1 MSLLEASS
9 IAVHYDGHD
18 EHGRAHRWAAVDGVS
33 LAVAEGERVGI
44 VGESGSGKTTLGKA
58 ILGIEPISAGKVFY
72 RGDEVHSMR
81 GKSQEEF
88 RRGAQMIFQDPLG
101 SLNPRMTV
109 GAAISEVLSVHHIV
123 SRSERPAKVRELLGQ
138 VGLDTDYIGLY
149 PHEFSG
155 GQRQRIGIAR
165 ALALN
170 PALLVADEP
179 VSALD
184 VSVQAQIL
192 NLLRDLSEQRN
203 MAVLLVAH
211 DLAVVNYVCHRVLI
225 MYKGRVVEEG
235 PTREVFGNPR
245 HPYTQLLKSSVP
257 DPDDIPDLSETP
269 DRVRLGG
276 TPRPT
281 EILEIPQGRAKP
293 PAEPRLS
300 LETVP
305 GCSFA
310 PRCSKVGQLCV
321 TQPPQLKDV
330 SMGHQVACHYS

>member
-18 EHGRAHRWAAVDGVS
+18 ERGRPRRWAAVDGVS
-33 LAVAEGERVGI
+33 LVIDKGERVGV

-58 ILGIEPISAGKVFY
+58 VLGIEPISAGHVLFGGEK
-72 RGDEVHSMR
+72 VHSMK
-81 GKSQEEF
+81 GKSLEAF

-109 GAAISEVLSVHHIV
+109 GSAISEVLSVHHMV
-123 SRSERPAKVRELLGQ
+123 SRLERPAKVRELLGQ
-138 VGLDTDYIGLY
+138 VGLDIEYVDRY

-184 VSVQAQIL
+184 VSVQAQVL

-245 HPYTQLLKSSVP
+245 HPYTQLLKSCVP
-257 DPDDIPDLSETP
+257 DPEDVSVADVKPALS
-269 DRVRLGG
+269 GG
-276 TPRPT
+276 TSPLNHGCP
-281 EILEIPQGRAKP
+281 AKFP
-293 PAEPRLS
+293 DG
-300 LETVP
+300 

-310 PRCSKVGQLCV
+310 PRCPLASELCL
-321 TQPPQLKDV
+321 TQPPQLKEV
-330 SMGHQVACHYS
+330 SSAHQVACYYS